1 MYFYPQMIYPGCF
14 IKWEIRHF
22 NIFGSVDLMFIPI
35 DRNLSLRATDLI
47 YSDVTNVDHIN
58 VLLIYTHS
66 HCCSLV
72 YFIMTIYLG
81 QQKIDFCISQTLS
94 Q

>member
-47 YSDVTNVDHIN
+47 YSDVTNVDHLQCCMDTWELMCYSFIPIHTA
-58 VLLIYTHS
+58 VLWYIL
-66 HCCSLV
+66 L
-72 YFIMTIYLG
+72 
-81 QQKIDFCISQTLS
+81 
-94 Q
+94 